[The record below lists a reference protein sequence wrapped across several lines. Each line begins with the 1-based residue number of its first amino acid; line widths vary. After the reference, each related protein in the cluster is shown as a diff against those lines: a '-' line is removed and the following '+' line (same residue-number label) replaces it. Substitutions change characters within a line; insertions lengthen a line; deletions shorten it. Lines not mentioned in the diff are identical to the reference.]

1 MSQDEEMQEN
11 ESENNIELTKEFK
24 TKLAH
29 NECQYC
35 TMVQILALLKNDE
48 QKGTK
53 DIENGVVKSTKDYL
67 NEFNRYGVSQTSSD
81 IPVKIKNYL
90 KAGNKF
96 TELEMTLLMDLAPTT
111 PEEAFYLIPSLKTKL
126 TEDEMNEYLSKL
138 NKEIINNS

>member
-1 MSQDEEMQEN
+1 MSNNHPEFYRTTYEYQSNPLNQKYSPYSPLEE
-11 ESENNIELTKEFK
+11 
-24 TKLAH
+24 
-29 NECQYC
+29 
-35 TMVQILALLKNDE
+35 
-48 QKGTK
+48 KGTK